1 MFRKVVYATYEQLG
15 MAKIKWHKS
24 NNSHKFTII
33 SSAFKGCMSK
43 TWRHLKATQ
52 LIKDQHILKL
62 SDNYIKDVMGHDRF
76 ETTRNIYGDH
86 DIFETTEH
94 QEIAA
99 RIEAARNKQ
108 VKLIN

>member
-1 MFRKVVYATYEQLG
+1 
-15 MAKIKWHKS
+15 
-24 NNSHKFTII
+24 
-33 SSAFKGCMSK
+33 
-43 TWRHLKATQ
+43 
-52 LIKDQHILKL
+52 
-62 SDNYIKDVMGHDRF
+62 MGHDRF